1 MSYKKYIPFDD
12 SLKEDMI
19 VQGKVKS
26 IQPYGAFIELKNGVV
41 GLLHIEDMS
50 IARIKSPYD
59 RFSIGQEVNVKI
71 KSIDKENHR
80 IMFTYKELLG
90 TWEENAKLFK
100 EGTKVKGIIRNTEAH
115 KNGIFIELKPNL
127 VGMAEYQDG
136 MEYGK
141 QVDVFIKKI
150 IPEKKKIKLIICS
163 QIKAEVSPFAIREG
177 EIKVFDGK
185 DGYVSMNQIINK
197 INIGHITDIHFKILE
212 IVNEF
217 EFITSRQI
225 YQLLKIKGVDI
236 KSQDKLNKKL
246 EQLVKTKI
254 LTRYYFHSEDG
265 KGIYRIYCLEK
276 MGKYLLNSRDI
287 ECKWQPTDNVKP
299 VALIKKR
306 LAGNQ
311 TILAYLRKVKAFDS
325 YVVKPQ
331 LTAKTL
337 GKVFKASGGSV
348 KLTKNNKSI
357 SFLFEVVR
365 REEDWQNKLVDKMRL
380 YKDFY
385 ENFVPGDSG
394 FQIMPQL
401 IFVCEDEKHAAETFK
416 TIVTKRV
423 EISKIKLY
431 FTTDLRQNK
440 DSLEETLI
448 EFRLDENTNKY
459 KVANVDLKLL
469 EE

>member
-1 MSYKKYIPFDD
+1 MV
-12 SLKEDMI
+12 ED
-19 VQGKVKS
+19 
-26 IQPYGAFIELKNGVV
+26 
-41 GLLHIEDMS
+41 
-50 IARIKSPYD
+50 
-59 RFSIGQEVNVKI
+59 
-71 KSIDKENHR
+71 
-80 IMFTYKELLG
+80 
-90 TWEENAKLFK
+90 
-100 EGTKVKGIIRNTEAH
+100 
-115 KNGIFIELKPNL
+115 
-127 VGMAEYQDG
+127 
-136 MEYGK
+136 
-141 QVDVFIKKI
+141 
-150 IPEKKKIKLIICS
+150 S

-197 INIGHITDIHFKILE
+197 INLGHITDIHFQILE

-225 YQLLKIKGVDI
+225 YQLLQIKGIEI

-246 EQLVKTKI
+246 EQLIKTKI

-306 LAGNQ
+306 SAGNQ
-311 TILAYLRKVKAFDS
+311 TLLAYLRKVKAFDS

-337 GKVFKASGGSV
+337 AKPFKASGGSV

-365 REEDWQNKLVDKMRL
+365 REEDWKNKLAEKMRL
-380 YKDFY
+380 YQDFY
-385 ENFVPGDSG
+385 DNFVPGDSG
-394 FQIMPQL
+394 FPIMPQL
-401 IFVCEDEKHAAETFK
+401 IFVCEDEKHTAETFK
-416 TIVTKRV
+416 LIVTKGL

-440 DSLEETLI
+440 ESLEDTLI
-448 EFRLDENTNKY
+448 EFKLDENTNKY
-459 KVANVDLKLL
+459 KVANVELKLL
-469 EE
+469 ED

>member
-1 MSYKKYIPFDD
+1 MV
-12 SLKEDMI
+12 ED
-19 VQGKVKS
+19 
-26 IQPYGAFIELKNGVV
+26 
-41 GLLHIEDMS
+41 
-50 IARIKSPYD
+50 
-59 RFSIGQEVNVKI
+59 
-71 KSIDKENHR
+71 
-80 IMFTYKELLG
+80 
-90 TWEENAKLFK
+90 
-100 EGTKVKGIIRNTEAH
+100 
-115 KNGIFIELKPNL
+115 
-127 VGMAEYQDG
+127 
-136 MEYGK
+136 
-141 QVDVFIKKI
+141 
-150 IPEKKKIKLIICS
+150 S

-197 INIGHITDIHFKILE
+197 INLGHITDIHFQILE

-225 YQLLKIKGVDI
+225 YQLLQIKGIEI

-246 EQLVKTKI
+246 EQLIKTKI

-311 TILAYLRKVKAFDS
+311 TLLAYLRKVKAFDS

-337 GKVFKASGGSV
+337 AKPFKASGGSV

-365 REEDWQNKLVDKMRL
+365 REEDWKNKLAEKMRL
-380 YKDFY
+380 YQDFY
-385 ENFVPGDSG
+385 DNFVPGDSG
-394 FQIMPQL
+394 FPIMPQL

-416 TIVTKRV
+416 LIVTKGL

-440 DSLEETLI
+440 ESLEDTLI
-448 EFRLDENTNKY
+448 EFKLDETTNKY
-459 KVANVDLKLL
+459 KVANVELKLL
-469 EE
+469 ED

>member
-1 MSYKKYIPFDD
+1 MV
-12 SLKEDMI
+12 ED
-19 VQGKVKS
+19 
-26 IQPYGAFIELKNGVV
+26 
-41 GLLHIEDMS
+41 
-50 IARIKSPYD
+50 
-59 RFSIGQEVNVKI
+59 
-71 KSIDKENHR
+71 
-80 IMFTYKELLG
+80 
-90 TWEENAKLFK
+90 
-100 EGTKVKGIIRNTEAH
+100 
-115 KNGIFIELKPNL
+115 
-127 VGMAEYQDG
+127 
-136 MEYGK
+136 
-141 QVDVFIKKI
+141 
-150 IPEKKKIKLIICS
+150 S

-197 INIGHITDIHFKILE
+197 INLGHITDIHFQILE

-225 YQLLKIKGVDI
+225 YQLLQIKGIEI

-246 EQLVKTKI
+246 EQLIKTKI

-311 TILAYLRKVKAFDS
+311 TLLAYLRKVKAFDS

-337 GKVFKASGGSV
+337 AKPFKASGGSV

-365 REEDWQNKLVDKMRL
+365 REEDWKNKLVEKMRL
-380 YKDFY
+380 YQDFY
-385 ENFVPGDSG
+385 DNFVPGDSG
-394 FQIMPQL
+394 FPIMPQL

-416 TIVTKRV
+416 LIVTKGL

-440 DSLEETLI
+440 ESLEDTLI
-448 EFRLDENTNKY
+448 EFKLDETTDKY
-459 KVANVDLKLL
+459 KVLNVELKLL
-469 EE
+469 ED

>member
-1 MSYKKYIPFDD
+1 MV
-12 SLKEDMI
+12 ED
-19 VQGKVKS
+19 
-26 IQPYGAFIELKNGVV
+26 
-41 GLLHIEDMS
+41 
-50 IARIKSPYD
+50 
-59 RFSIGQEVNVKI
+59 
-71 KSIDKENHR
+71 
-80 IMFTYKELLG
+80 
-90 TWEENAKLFK
+90 
-100 EGTKVKGIIRNTEAH
+100 
-115 KNGIFIELKPNL
+115 
-127 VGMAEYQDG
+127 
-136 MEYGK
+136 
-141 QVDVFIKKI
+141 
-150 IPEKKKIKLIICS
+150 S

-197 INIGHITDIHFKILE
+197 INLGHITDIHFQILE

-225 YQLLKIKGVDI
+225 YQLLQIKGIEI

-246 EQLVKTKI
+246 EQLIKTKI

-311 TILAYLRKVKAFDS
+311 TLLAYLRKVKAFDS

-337 GKVFKASGGSV
+337 AKPFKASGGSV

-357 SFLFEVVR
+357 EFVFEIIR
-365 REEDWQNKLVDKMRL
+365 REDEWEKKLVDKMKL

-385 ENFVPGDSG
+385 ENFQVGDSG
-394 FQIMPQL
+394 YMSIPQL
-401 IFVCEDEKHAAETFK
+401 IIVCEDERHMAETFK
-416 TIVTKRV
+416 TIVLNNV
-423 EISKIKLY
+423 EISNIKLY
-431 FTTDLRQNK
+431 FTTDLRQN
-440 DSLEETLI
+440 EETLAKTLV
-448 EFRLDENTNKY
+448 EFKADEVTGKY
-459 KVANVDLKLL
+459 RMQDVEVKLL
-469 EE
+469 GI